1 MPGIPGDLRLL
12 DWRGCGIWR
21 NKPDSNDTLT
31 GRQRLELYRKLFME
45 ARPIWKWLALS
56 CLLCMVIITCAVVG
70 PKLTGQIT
78 NEICAYWEAKVSGDP
93 LWDLVQQILPGL
105 LTLFG
110 VYVLGAAV
118 RYGNMYLMN
127 NMVSRH
133 YTCAIRIRMSDK
145 IQRLPVK
152 FVDSTPVGQI
162 LEQMTDDVSAMG
174 TSIHQIVDTL
184 MQGLLQIALIAV
196 ALLMED
202 WRLGLIV
209 LATTPISML
218 LSVVI
223 SNASEKYYHKM
234 FQEGAQLYSIVEEGY
249 TNFSTTKAYN
259 LEQAMV
265 EKHQKVNRR
274 QRKVQAQAAF
284 VSGLVQPMIVLANAL
299 TYIAVNLVGGYLIVK
314 GRLPVGTVVTVI
326 LFARQFSAPLEQ
338 ISEGL
343 SQMQRTTAA
352 ARRVFHLLELPEEDP
367 RQGQVQP
374 EEVQGRVEFRHVS
387 FSYDPKQPLIR
398 DLSFTAEP
406 GQTIAIVGPTG
417 AGKTTIVNLL
427 MGFYDISA
435 GEILIDGRSLEDMN
449 RDEARELFA
458 MVLQETW
465 LFRGTVAENVAY
477 GRPQATREE
486 IVKACD
492 EAYCDHFIRT
502 LPQGYD
508 TVVGDESTTLSGGQK
523 QLLTIARAVLTGRR
537 LLILDEATS
546 NVDTR
551 TEILIQKAM
560 DKLMRGRTCFVIAHR
575 LSTIV
580 NADRILVINN
590 GDIVEQGTH
599 QELLAQ
605 GGFYASLYASQ
616 YDKAV

>member
-1 MPGIPGDLRLL
+1 MR
-12 DWRGCGIWR
+12 RH
-21 NKPDSNDTLT
+21 KTDSNDTLT

-202 WRLGLIV
+202 WRLGLIA

>member
-1 MPGIPGDLRLL
+1 MR
-12 DWRGCGIWR
+12 RH
-21 NKPDSNDTLT
+21 KTDSNDTLT
-31 GRQRLELYRKLFME
+31 GRQRLELYRKLCME
-45 ARPIWKWLALS
+45 ARPIWQWLALS

-93 LWDLVQQILPGL
+93 LWDLVQQIPPGL

>member
-1 MPGIPGDLRLL
+1 MR
-12 DWRGCGIWR
+12 RH
-21 NKPDSNDTLT
+21 KTDSNDTLT
-31 GRQRLELYRKLFME
+31 GRQRLERYRKLFME

>member
-1 MPGIPGDLRLL
+1 MR
-12 DWRGCGIWR
+12 RH
-21 NKPDSNDTLT
+21 KTDSNDTLT

-196 ALLMED
+196 ALLVED

-352 ARRVFHLLELPEEDP
+352 ARRVFHLLELPEE
-367 RQGQVQP
+367 
-374 EEVQGRVEFRHVS
+374 VQGRVEFRHVA

-508 TVVGDESTTLSGGQK
+508 TVVGDESATLSGGQK

>member
-1 MPGIPGDLRLL
+1 MR
-12 DWRGCGIWR
+12 RH
-21 NKPDSNDTLT
+21 KTDSNDTLT

-465 LFRGTVAENVAY
+465 LFRGTVAENVAD

>member
-1 MPGIPGDLRLL
+1 MRRHGT
-12 DWRGCGIWR
+12 
-21 NKPDSNDTLT
+21 DSNETLT

-56 CLLCMVIITCAVVG
+56 CLLCTVIITCAVVG

-78 NEICAYWEAKVSGDP
+78 NEICAYWEAKASGRP
-93 LWDLVQQILPGL
+93 LWDLVRQILPGL
-105 LTLFG
+105 LVLLG

-145 IQRLPVK
+145 IQRLPVQ
-152 FVDSTPVGQI
+152 FVDGTPVGQI

-174 TSIHQIVDTL
+174 NSIHQIVDTL
-184 MQGLLQIALIAV
+184 VQGLLQIVFIAV
-196 ALLMED
+196 ALLVED
-202 WRLGLIV
+202 WHLGLIV
-209 LATTPISML
+209 LATTPVSML

-265 EKHQKVNRR
+265 EKHRRVNER

-284 VSGLVQPMIVLANAL
+284 ISGLVQPMIVLANAL
-299 TYIAVNLVGGYLIVK
+299 TYIAVNLVGGYLIVTGK
-314 GRLPVGTVVTVI
+314 LPVGTVVTVI

-338 ISEGL
+338 ISEGF

-352 ARRVFHLLELPEEDP
+352 SRRVFRLLELPEEDP
-367 RQGQVQP
+367 RQGKVQP
-374 EEVQGRVEFRHVS
+374 ETVRGRVEFRHVA
-387 FSYDPKQPLIR
+387 FSYDPQQPLIR

-435 GEILIDGRSLEDMN
+435 GEIRIDGRNLTDMN

-486 IVKACD
+486 IVKACE

-580 NADRILVINN
+580 NADQILVIRG

-599 QELLAQ
+599 KELLEKN
-605 GGFYASLYASQ
+605 GFYAGLYSSQ

>member
-1 MPGIPGDLRLL
+1 MR
-12 DWRGCGIWR
+12 RH
-21 NKPDSNDTLT
+21 KTDSNDTLT

-406 GQTIAIVGPTG
+406 GQTIAIAGPTG
-417 AGKTTIVNLL
+417 AGNTTIVNLL

-590 GDIVEQGTH
+590 GDIVEQGPH

>member
-1 MPGIPGDLRLL
+1 MR
-12 DWRGCGIWR
+12 RH
-21 NKPDSNDTLT
+21 KTDSNDTLT

-110 VYVLGAAV
+110 VYVLGTAV